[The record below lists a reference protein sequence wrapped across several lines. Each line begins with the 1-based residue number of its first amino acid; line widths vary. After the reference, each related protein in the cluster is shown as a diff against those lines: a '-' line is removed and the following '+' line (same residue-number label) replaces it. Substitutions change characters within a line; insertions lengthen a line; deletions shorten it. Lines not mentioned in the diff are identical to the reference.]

1 MAKYT
6 KEDIIR
12 LVEEEDV
19 KFIRL
24 QFSDIFGML
33 KNVAVPASQIVKV
46 VSNQIMID
54 GSSIE
59 GFVRID
65 ESDQYLHPDLD
76 SFAIMPWRP
85 MNGKVARLLCSVY
98 NPDGTPFVGDPR
110 NVLKRAVDAAAAEGY
125 TFNVGPECEFFLFET
140 DEKGRPTTVPQDEAG
155 YFDLSP
161 VDHGETVRRDVCLA
175 LEAMG
180 FEIEASHHEV
190 AQGQHE
196 VDFKYADAMTTADRI
211 ETLKLTVK
219 TYASRNGLHATFM
232 PKPIYGI
239 NGSGM
244 HINMSL
250 FKDGKNAFY
259 DESDPRGLSKTAYSF
274 IAGLMLHVP
283 GMAAVLN
290 PLVNSYKRLVPGYE
304 APCYVAWSASN
315 RSALIRIPSA
325 RGSAT
330 RVELR
335 CPDPACNPYLALA
348 VCLAAGLD
356 GVKRNLTPPEEIKAN
371 IFAMTPGEREKNG
384 IRSLPADL
392 HEAIEAMEADGL
404 IMDTLGKH
412 ASAAYL
418 TGKKQEWDDYRT
430 SISQWEVDRYL
441 IRY

>member
-33 KNVAVPASQIVKV
+33 KNVAVTASQIEKV

-85 MNGKVARLLCSVY
+85 MNGKVARLLCSVH

-330 RVELR
+330 RVAEVLAVTSKDETLR
-335 CPDPACNPYLALA
+335 HLVTQGDGAAFWPAKTWPRPDPSKVRLCHLGGVHFTRVLYALLPPESPERKESPL
-348 VCLAAGLD
+348 LAAL
-356 GVKRNLTPPEEIKAN
+356 VEYFRELEEAPSPD
-371 IFAMTPGEREKNG
+371 M
-384 IRSLPADL
+384 
-392 HEAIEAMEADGL
+392 
-404 IMDTLGKH
+404 
-412 ASAAYL
+412 
-418 TGKKQEWDDYRT
+418 
-430 SISQWEVDRYL
+430 V
-441 IRY
+441 

>member
-1 MAKYT
+1 
-6 KEDIIR
+6 
-12 LVEEEDV
+12 
-19 KFIRL
+19 
-24 QFSDIFGML
+24 
-33 KNVAVPASQIVKV
+33 
-46 VSNQIMID
+46 
-54 GSSIE
+54 
-59 GFVRID
+59 
-65 ESDQYLHPDLD
+65 
-76 SFAIMPWRP
+76 
-85 MNGKVARLLCSVY
+85 
-98 NPDGTPFVGDPR
+98 
-110 NVLKRAVDAAAAEGY
+110 
-125 TFNVGPECEFFLFET
+125 
-140 DEKGRPTTVPQDEAG
+140 
-155 YFDLSP
+155 
-161 VDHGETVRRDVCLA
+161 
-175 LEAMG
+175 
-180 FEIEASHHEV
+180 
-190 AQGQHE
+190 
-196 VDFKYADAMTTADRI
+196 
-211 ETLKLTVK
+211 
-219 TYASRNGLHATFM
+219 
-232 PKPIYGI
+232 
-239 NGSGM
+239 
-244 HINMSL
+244 
-250 FKDGKNAFY
+250 
-259 DESDPRGLSKTAYSF
+259 
-274 IAGLMLHVP
+274 MLHVP

-430 SISQWEVDRYL
+430 SISLWEVDRYL